1 MLFSKEREPVGGNNG
16 GVWPGET
23 TGGKTAIIDAETEP
37 VLSL

>member
-16 GVWPGET
+16 GVGPGET
-23 TGGKTAIIDAETEP
+23 TGGKTAITDAETEP

>member
-16 GVWPGET
+16 GVRPGET
-23 TGGKTAIIDAETEP
+23 TRGKTAIIDTETEP